1 MTQRCY
7 HFWHKYK
14 KQLQCRSYIVYGTI
28 LIHTYNIFFIS
39 VDRLMTVNYS
49 MLLSVESPG
58 IRVSLNPLCT
68 GPLSQIFVLVLFGI
82 QRLGE
87 DNCIFMDSDAV
98 KFGGDRDVFIPL
110 DGNKVV
116 LPTNQMGDYEYCAR
130 ASLNGEE
137 LFQGYTLP
145 N

>member
-1 MTQRCY
+1 MDVLT
-7 HFWHKYK
+7 
-14 KQLQCRSYIVYGTI
+14 
-28 LIHTYNIFFIS
+28 
-39 VDRLMTVNYS
+39 VDYS
-49 MLLSVESPG
+49 MLSSVESPG
-58 IRVSLNPLCT
+58 IRVSLNPLCA

-116 LPTNQMGDYEYCAR
+116 IPTNQIRGYEYCAR
-130 ASLNGEE
+130 TSLSGQD
-137 LFQGYTLP
+137 LFKGCAFA
-145 N
+145 